1 MSATLEELLS
11 EIPQDVLSEIID
23 SPILWAETLLMTPK
37 KRVPFEA
44 NFVQE
49 QILGSRRR
57 FNVIRVHRRAGKSY
71 ALAILALHASLT
83 RRGTEVLVIA
93 PGGAQ
98 IANVFDTIRDFMGE
112 NSWMQEYK
120 VEDRR
125 NLPQR
130 ISFKNGS
137 KIQGFTTAARS
148 KGQAMT
154 LRGQGADIVLIDE
167 GAYLNE
173 DDWPAITPIMQG
185 DMNRRQKTKVYI
197 ASTPAY
203 TRGKYY
209 EYCTEP
215 RLKKAWNE
223 IFVPIDKNPSV
234 TAEFVEEC
242 RSTCTSEM
250 EWAREYLA
258 QFPELGEGVFPKS
271 MVEGCQRVYSYAA
284 HLQTAREQTMRRE
297 KPPVRTIGVDWD
309 KYNKD
314 GHGPTIV
321 VLETVGSYRYR
332 LIYKEEIPQSSFSL
346 TNAVNR
352 VIELNEIF
360 RPEWIYVDRGYGD
373 MQVEEFHKYGKQFP
387 KSGLLKKV
395 VGVQFGEN
403 VDCPM
408 PGGGYEKKRF
418 KQSMVS
424 LLRAWF
430 ERGQIEIPRN
440 DNRLFKDLIEYH
452 VESQTENNIKY
463 SGENDHTIAAM
474 GLAAMA
480 MHQKCNNPYAP
491 PPATR
496 CYMIAEQPIAVP
508 SDVLRQHQGTRNRAT
523 MGEALRTLGESGGGF
538 SRRRL
543 GDALPTSRNSF

>member
-1 MSATLEELLS
+1 MASTLEQLLS
-11 EIPQDVLSEIID
+11 EIPPDVLSEIID
-23 SPILWAETLLMTPK
+23 SPILWAETLLTTPK
-37 KRVPFEA
+37 KGIPFEA
-44 NFVQE
+44 NYVQQ
-49 QILGSRRR
+49 QILGSKRR

-98 IANVFDTIRDFMGE
+98 IANVFDTIRDFMAE

-154 LRGQGADIVLIDE
+154 LRGQGADIILIDE

-209 EYCTEP
+209 EFCTSE

-223 IFVPIDKNPSV
+223 IFVPIDQNPSV
-234 TAEFVEEC
+234 SREFIEEC

-250 EWAREYLA
+250 EWAKEYLA

-271 MVEGCQRVYSYAA
+271 MVEACQRVYAYSTG
-284 HLQTAREQTMRRE
+284 LQTAREQSNRRE
-297 KPPVRTIGVDWD
+297 RPPMRTIGVDWD

-314 GHGPTIV
+314 GHGPTIC
-321 VLETVGSYRYR
+321 VLEAVGPYRYR
-332 LIYKEEIPQSSFSL
+332 LIYKEEIPQSDFSL

-352 VIELNEIF
+352 VIELNEVF
-360 RPEWIYVDRGYGD
+360 RPEWIYIDRGYGD

-408 PGGGYEKKRF
+408 PGGGFEKKRF

-440 DNRLFKDLIEYH
+440 DHRLFKDLIEYH
-452 VESQTENNIKY
+452 VVGQTENNIKY
-463 SGENDHTIAAM
+463 SGENDHAIAAI

-480 MHQKCNNPYAP
+480 MHQKCANPYAP
-491 PPATR
+491 PPAR
-496 CYMIAEQPIAVP
+496 GVYQVPQPVAVP
-508 SDVLRQHQGTRNRAT
+508 TNVLRQYQGSRDRAS
-523 MGEALRTLGESGGGF
+523 MGETLRAIGESGGGF
-538 SRRRL
+538 TRRRL
-543 GDALPTSRNSF
+543 GDSLPTTRNSF